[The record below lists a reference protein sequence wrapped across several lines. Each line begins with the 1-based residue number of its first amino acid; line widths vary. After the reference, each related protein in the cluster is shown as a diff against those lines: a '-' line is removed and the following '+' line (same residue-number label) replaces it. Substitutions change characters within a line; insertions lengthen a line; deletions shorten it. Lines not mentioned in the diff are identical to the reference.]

1 MGGGRYCFPAK
12 SCFFEGAENVT
23 IADAGHISNT
33 TYQMVWYKRRD
44 KTMDSMAVRDSRT
57 RVAALVFCA
66 VLFLLSSCSPEKQK
80 QDPRQEHV
88 ESMMAILAQVQKNLG
103 RIQQKEAVVERL
115 SSGIE
120 GKDTTTV
127 DQIGKDIMASIHFID
142 SSLVSSKNLLQR
154 LEEENRS
161 SSYRVESLD
170 RLVSELKIAI
180 NTKDREVGALKG
192 HVQKLNSQVSS
203 LMATVDVLDEF
214 IQEQEGQLYTA
225 YYISGTFNQL
235 VAKGI
240 LVEINPL
247 EKLFGSGY
255 RLAPDFNVGLFKKID
270 ITETR
275 DLFFDKPLKNLKI
288 ITPHTVGSYE
298 LAGGKTSSL
307 LLIRNESAFWQKS
320 RCLVIVVE
328 E

>member
-1 MGGGRYCFPAK
+1 
-12 SCFFEGAENVT
+12 
-23 IADAGHISNT
+23 
-33 TYQMVWYKRRD
+33 
-44 KTMDSMAVRDSRT
+44 MDSMAVRDSRL
-57 RVAALVFCA
+57 RLAGVVFFA
-66 VLFLLSSCSPEKQK
+66 VLLMLSSCSPEKQK
-80 QDPRQEHV
+80 PDPRQEHV

-120 GKDTTTV
+120 GKEKTNV
-127 DQIGKDIMASIHFID
+127 EQIGKDIMESIRFID
-142 SSLVSSKNLLQR
+142 SSLVSSKNLIR
-154 LEEENRS
+154 KLEEENRS

-170 RLVSELKIAI
+170 RLVSEMKIAI
-180 NTKDREVGALKG
+180 NTKDKEVNALKG

-203 LMATVDVLDEF
+203 LIATVDVLDEY
-214 IQEQEGQLYTA
+214 IQGQESQIYTA
-225 YYISGTFNQL
+225 YYISGTFSQL

-240 LVEINPL
+240 LVRINQL
-247 EKLFGSGY
+247 GGLFGSEY
-255 RLAPDFNVGLFKKID
+255 RLASDFNVNLFKKID

-307 LLIRNESAFWQKS
+307 LLIRDENAFWQKS

>member
-1 MGGGRYCFPAK
+1 
-12 SCFFEGAENVT
+12 
-23 IADAGHISNT
+23 
-33 TYQMVWYKRRD
+33 
-44 KTMDSMAVRDSRT
+44 MDSMAVRDSRL
-57 RVAALVFCA
+57 RLAGVVFFA
-66 VLFLLSSCSPEKQK
+66 VLLMLSSCSPEKQNP
-80 QDPRQEHV
+80 DPRQEHV

-120 GKDTTTV
+120 GKEKTNV
-127 DQIGKDIMASIHFID
+127 EQIGKDIMESIRFID
-142 SSLVSSKNLLQR
+142 SSLVSSKNLIR
-154 LEEENRS
+154 KLEEENRS

-170 RLVSELKIAI
+170 RLVSEMKIAI
-180 NTKDREVGALKG
+180 NTKDKEVNALKG

-203 LMATVDVLDEF
+203 LIATVDVLDEY
-214 IQEQEGQLYTA
+214 IQGQESQIYTA
-225 YYISGTFNQL
+225 YYISGTFSQL

-240 LVEINPL
+240 LVRINQL
-247 EKLFGSGY
+247 GGLFGSEY
-255 RLAPDFNVGLFKKID
+255 RLASDFNVNLFKKID

-307 LLIRNESAFWQKS
+307 LLIRDENAFWQKS

>member
-1 MGGGRYCFPAK
+1 
-12 SCFFEGAENVT
+12 
-23 IADAGHISNT
+23 
-33 TYQMVWYKRRD
+33 
-44 KTMDSMAVRDSRT
+44 MDSMAVRDSRL
-57 RVAALVFCA
+57 RVAGVVFFA
-66 VLFLLSSCSPEKQK
+66 FLLLLSSCSPEKQK
-80 QDPRQEHV
+80 PDPRQEHV

-120 GKDTTTV
+120 GKETTNV
-127 DQIGKDIMASIHFID
+127 EQIGKDIMTSIRFID
-142 SSLVSSKNLLQR
+142 SSLVSSKNLIR
-154 LEEENRS
+154 KLEEENRS

-180 NTKDREVGALKG
+180 NTKDKEVNALKG
-192 HVQKLNSQVSS
+192 HVQKLNNQVSS
-203 LMATVDVLDEF
+203 LIATVDVLDEY
-214 IQEQEGQLYTA
+214 IQGQESQLYTA
-225 YYISGTFNQL
+225 YYISGTFSQL

-240 LVEINPL
+240 LVRINQL
-247 EKLFGSGY
+247 GGIFGSDY
-255 RLAPDFNVGLFKKID
+255 RLASDFNVNLFKKID

-307 LLIRNESAFWQKS
+307 LLIRDENAFWQKS

>member
-1 MGGGRYCFPAK
+1 
-12 SCFFEGAENVT
+12 
-23 IADAGHISNT
+23 
-33 TYQMVWYKRRD
+33 
-44 KTMDSMAVRDSRT
+44 MDSMAVRDSRL
-57 RVAALVFCA
+57 RLAGVVFFA
-66 VLFLLSSCSPEKQK
+66 VLLMLSSCSPEKQN

-120 GKDTTTV
+120 GKETTNV
-127 DQIGKDIMASIHFID
+127 EQIGKDIMDSIRFID
-142 SSLVSSKNLLQR
+142 SSLVSSKNLIR
-154 LEEENRS
+154 KLEEENRS

-180 NTKDREVGALKG
+180 NTKDKEVNALKG

-203 LMATVDVLDEF
+203 LIATVDVLDEY
-214 IQEQEGQLYTA
+214 IQGQESQIYTA
-225 YYISGTFNQL
+225 YYISGTFSQL

-240 LVEINPL
+240 LVRINQL
-247 EKLFGSGY
+247 GGLFGSEY
-255 RLAPDFNVGLFKKID
+255 RLASDFNVNLFKKID

-307 LLIRNESAFWQKS
+307 LLIRDENAFWQKS